1 MRTPQQSKAWCFTSY
16 ETEEPPYDPDTMSYL
31 IAGRETCPDTG
42 NKHWQCY
49 LELKKKQRL
58 NYFKKHDY
66 YKHVHLE
73 ARKGT
78 ALEASD
84 YCKKEDPYPI
94 THGTISKP
102 SASGARS
109 DIEEA
114 VQALN
119 AGMTLTQL
127 MIEPDYMQVVA
138 RHMQYFRSVWNTIL
152 STRTMTELRSIYST
166 AVFRPWQEEL
176 LKYLSDPVH
185 PRQVLW
191 YYDEVGNTG
200 KSWMASYLSSTDGA
214 FIVTNGKLADIAHA
228 YNYEKTVIIDLS
240 RTQADKIDHIYSLM
254 EAFKNG
260 RIFSPKYESTSKT
273 FNPCHVVVFAN
284 FIPDHSKLSQDRWL
298 VKTL

>member
-1 MRTPQQSKAWCFTSY
+1 MPAMRNTQTKAWCFTSY
-16 ETEEPPYDPDTMSYL
+16 ETEEPPYLDSMTYL

-49 LELKKKQRL
+49 TELKTKQRL
-58 NYFKKHDY
+58 SFFKKDDY

-73 ARKGT
+73 PRKGT

-84 YCKKEDPYPI
+84 YCKKEDPNPI
-94 THGTISKP
+94 IHGNISKG
-102 SASGARS
+102 AGARS

-127 MIEPDYMQVVA
+127 MIEPDFMQVVA

-152 STRTMTELRSIYST
+152 STRTMEELRQLYSN
-166 AVFRPWQEEL
+166 AAFRPWQEEL
-176 LKYLSDPVH
+176 ITYVNDPVH

-191 YYDEVGNTG
+191 YVDETGNQG
-200 KSWMASYLSSTDGA
+200 KSWMASYLSATAGA
-214 FIVTNGKLADIAHA
+214 FVVTNGQVKDIAHA
-228 YNYEKTVIIDLS
+228 YNNEKIIIFDLS
-240 RTQADKIDHIYSLM
+240 RSQTECVNHIYTLM
-254 EAFKNG
+254 ECFKNG
-260 RIFSPKYESTSKT
+260 RLFSSKYESTVKT
-273 FNPCHVVVFAN
+273 FSPCHVIAFAN